1 MASSPI
7 SRGSLDMNKRS
18 SSALGMVSSRVDSS
32 DSFCQPGEH
41 PARFRFPVTWSYVT
55 TPPSPVTPNP
65 PKVQHAPRAAGVIVS
80 SPLAAPSPVSKPAV
94 SSPVPVALAPTPP
107 PVKPAPPKVDLQPA
121 APAKAR
127 SEAQWEMVIPKMA
140 RPAPPRPPAPAIAAR
155 VPPPEAKPPDAK
167 PSADADRASG
177 SDVSFYTMQESLVP
191 RRWKALIFGAAA
203 VLAIGLI
210 AWVRPT
216 GSRPNSAAPS
226 AEPGTGSWSRRT
238 AYLIGSKDPR
248 DIVVYDSSNGLENYR
263 MEFGWTP
270 EINGVGWI
278 FRAQD
283 SANYYAAKVALL
295 QAGATPALSVEHFTV
310 VRGVEGAHSRKAI
323 TLTKAAGAVAVRL
336 DASGP
341 TFTLYLDGNPVDY
354 WNDSRF
360 ATGSLG
366 FYEDRGARPFVQA
379 LRFTFEK
386 KGGTQTVLAALQ

>member
-1 MASSPI
+1 
-7 SRGSLDMNKRS
+7 
-18 SSALGMVSSRVDSS
+18 
-32 DSFCQPGEH
+32 
-41 PARFRFPVTWSYVT
+41 
-55 TPPSPVTPNP
+55 
-65 PKVQHAPRAAGVIVS
+65 
-80 SPLAAPSPVSKPAV
+80 
-94 SSPVPVALAPTPP
+94 
-107 PVKPAPPKVDLQPA
+107 
-121 APAKAR
+121 
-127 SEAQWEMVIPKMA
+127 MVIPKMA
-140 RPAPPRPPAPAIAAR
+140 RPTPPRAPAPAIAAR
-155 VPPPEAKPPDAK
+155 VPTPETKPPAVK
-167 PSADADRASG
+167 PSEDSNRSAE

-216 GSRPNSAAPS
+216 GSQPNSAASS
-226 AEPGTGSWSRRT
+226 AEPDTGTWSRRT

-270 EINGVGWI
+270 ETDGVGWI

-283 SANYYAAKVALL
+283 SANYYAAKVTLL
-295 QAGATPALSVEHFTV
+295 EAGATPALSVEHFTV
-310 VRGVEGAHSRKAI
+310 VKGVEGAHSRKAI
-323 TLTKAAGAVAVRL
+323 TLAKAAGPVAVRL

-341 TFTLYLDGNPVDY
+341 TFTLYIDGNPVDY